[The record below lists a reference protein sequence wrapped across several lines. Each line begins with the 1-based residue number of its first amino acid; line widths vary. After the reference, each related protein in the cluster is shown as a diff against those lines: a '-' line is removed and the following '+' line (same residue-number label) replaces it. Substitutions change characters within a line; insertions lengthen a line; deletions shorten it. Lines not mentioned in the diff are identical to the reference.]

1 MLIITTNITIT
12 MLTKMSMITVTSEI
26 PTLFFRLTW
35 TLARSTCVPP
45 SSILSCLSYS
55 LPSPPTL
62 PFSRVPL
69 HPIRACRSLP
79 LNAFLLFC
87 SVREGGKT
95 ASGCHLITA
104 LSKEPAKWADLS
116 ISLSACICNCVSVF
130 SFFGLHK
137 NALKEELLF
146 FFSKVY
152 IYTPIMHSHK
162 LKHVYQ

>member
-1 MLIITTNITIT
+1 MIYTNKMMLIITTNITIT

-79 LNAFLLFC
+79 LNAFLIFC

-95 ASGCHLITA
+95 ASDCHLITA

-116 ISLSACICNCVSVF
+116 ISLSACICNCVSVLYRCIF
-130 SFFGLHK
+130 THW
-137 NALKEELLF
+137 
-146 FFSKVY
+146 
-152 IYTPIMHSHK
+152 
-162 LKHVYQ
+162 